1 MAERVSEER
10 AHSLVL
16 EGRSGTVIEGVLEV
30 HSFDEE
36 AVILKTSCGDLTLE
50 GEGLHVGAL
59 DIERGHVRIEGR
71 INALYYSDAAPTR
84 RGLRGRL
91 FGG

>member
-1 MAERVSEER
+1 MAEKGSEER

-16 EGRSGTVIEGVLEV
+16 EARCGAVIEGVLEV

-36 AVILKTSCGDLTLE
+36 AVVLKTSCGELTLE

-59 DIERGHVRIEGR
+59 DIDRGHVRVDGR
-71 INALYYSDAAPTR
+71 VNAVYYSDATPIR

-91 FGG
+91 FG